1 MSPPTVAEMVKAI
14 CSEYRVN
21 SVPDSSR
28 AWNGPQIIC
37 DSNRPCNLIV
47 TSTDASL
54 EVIKKSV
61 QLGADILVSH
71 HGLTW
76 TNGRIPLPF
85 SDDIEAA
92 RTKLAI
98 ENDLTI
104 IGLHLPMDAHPI
116 LGNNAVL
123 CKSIDAEF
131 EDHWF
136 TTKGHSSPISNDF
149 ILEKNHK
156 SWPEII
162 DLEDGRKCMEIG
174 IIASVKSI
182 SRSDVISRLE
192 KSIGIEQTSH
202 ESIRCFPE
210 DRNFESTL
218 VNRIAICTGAAGGAI
233 IDAKDSGADILISGE
248 GPAHAAILA
257 HESGVGLLLG
267 GHHATETVG
276 PKALAEW
283 LTSESLNN
291 NWGIKSTFIS
301 SPIGL

>member
-1 MSPPTVAEMVKAI
+1 MSEPTVVEMIRLI

-21 SVPDSSR
+21 SVPDSLR
-28 AWNGPQIIC
+28 AWNGPQIIS
-37 DSNRPCNLIV
+37 DLNRSCNLIV

-54 EVIKKSV
+54 EVIKKSI
-61 QLGADILVSH
+61 QLGADILISH

-76 TNGRIPLPF
+76 TDGRIPLPF
-85 SDDIEAA
+85 SDDIEAK

-98 ENDLTI
+98 DNNLTI
-104 IGLHLPMDAHPI
+104 IGLHLPMDAHPV

-131 EDHWF
+131 EGRWF
-136 TTKGHSSPISNDF
+136 ATKGHSSPISNDF
-149 ILEKNHK
+149 ILEENNN

-174 IIASVKSI
+174 IIAGVNSI
-182 SRSDVISRLE
+182 SRSEVKSRLE
-192 KSIGIEQTSH
+192 KLIGIEQTSY

-233 IDAKDSGADILISGE
+233 VEARDSDADLLISGE

-291 NWGIKSTFIS
+291 NWGLKSTFIS

>member
-1 MSPPTVAEMVKAI
+1 MSPPTVAEMVKTI

-28 AWNGPQIIC
+28 AWNGPQIIS
-37 DSNRPCNLIV
+37 DLNRPCNLIV

-61 QLGADILVSH
+61 QLGADILISH

-76 TNGRIPLPF
+76 TDGRIPLPYC
-85 SDDIEAA
+85 DDIEAA
-92 RTKLAI
+92 RTKIAI
-98 ENDLTI
+98 ENNLTI

-123 CKSIDAEF
+123 CKSIDAKF

-136 TTKGHSSPISNDF
+136 ITKGHTSPISNDF
-149 ILEKNHK
+149 ILEKNYK

-174 IIASVKSI
+174 IIASVNSI
-182 SRSDVISRLE
+182 SRLDVKSRLE
-192 KSIGIEQTSH
+192 KSIGNEQTSH

-210 DRNFESTL
+210 DRNLESTL

-233 IDAKDSGADILISGE
+233 VEARDSDADLLISGE

-291 NWGIKSTFIS
+291 NWGLKSTFIS

>member
-1 MSPPTVAEMVKAI
+1 M
-14 CSEYRVN
+14 
-21 SVPDSSR
+21 
-28 AWNGPQIIC
+28 
-37 DSNRPCNLIV
+37 
-47 TSTDASL
+47 
-54 EVIKKSV
+54 
-61 QLGADILVSH
+61 GADILVSH

-98 ENDLTI
+98 DNDLTI

-182 SRSDVISRLE
+182 SRSDVKSRLE

-283 LTSESLNN
+283 LTSESLKN

>member
-1 MSPPTVAEMVKAI
+1 MSPPTVAEMVKTI

-28 AWNGPQIIC
+28 AWNGPQIIS
-37 DSNRPCNLIV
+37 DLNRPCNLIV

-54 EVIKKSV
+54 EVINRSI
-61 QLGADILVSH
+61 QMGADILISH

-76 TNGRIPLPF
+76 TNGTIPLPY

-98 ENDLTI
+98 DNNLTI

-123 CKSIDAEF
+123 CKLIEAEF
-131 EDHWF
+131 EEHWF
-136 TTKGHSSPISNDF
+136 TTNGHPSPISNDF
-149 ILEKNHK
+149 FEEKIHS
-156 SWPEII
+156 SWPEIVE
-162 DLEDGRKCMEIG
+162 LEDGRKSMKIG
-174 IIASVKSI
+174 IVGQVQSV
-182 SRSDVISRLE
+182 SRSDLKSRLE
-192 KSIGIEQTSH
+192 QSIGLEQTSH

-210 DRNFESTL
+210 DRNLESNL
-218 VNRIAICTGAAGGAI
+218 VNRVAICTGAAGGAI
-233 IDAKDSGADILISGE
+233 VEARESGADLLIIGE
-248 GPAHAAILA
+248 GPAHSAILA

-283 LTSESLNN
+283 LTSEALNN
-291 NWGIKSTFIS
+291 NWKMTTTFIS